1 MDFRYPHDFYAD
13 RHRQTLHAA
22 RTVLSIVLELLPP
35 VHSAIDLG
43 CGVGTWLA
51 VLREYG
57 ATDVHG
63 VDGPWVDPALLQ
75 IARQDFQVADFE
87 QAIVHRR
94 RYDLAISLEVAEHI
108 PESGAVRFVDALV
121 GASDFVLFSA
131 AIPFQGG
138 VGHVNEQWPDYWASM
153 FADRGHVTLDVVRS
167 KIWNDRKIPFWYRQN
182 ILLFASCDKVS
193 DILRAGGHEATPTS
207 PVALVHPE
215 LYLARSIPD

>member
-1 MDFRYPHDFYAD
+1 MTIHS
-13 RHRQTLHAA
+13 A
-22 RTVLSIVLELLPP
+22 RTILSIVLDALPP
-35 VHSAIDLG
+35 VHSAVDFG
-43 CGVGTWLA
+43 CGVGTWLS
-51 VLREYG
+51 VLRENG
-57 ATDVHG
+57 AEDIRG
-63 VDGPWVDPALLQ
+63 LDGPWVDPDLLQ
-75 IARQDFQVADFE
+75 IPRQDFQTAHFE
-87 QAIVHRR
+87 KTVVTER

-108 PESGAVRFVDALV
+108 PAAHAGSFVDSLT
-121 GASDFVLFSA
+121 GAADMILFSA